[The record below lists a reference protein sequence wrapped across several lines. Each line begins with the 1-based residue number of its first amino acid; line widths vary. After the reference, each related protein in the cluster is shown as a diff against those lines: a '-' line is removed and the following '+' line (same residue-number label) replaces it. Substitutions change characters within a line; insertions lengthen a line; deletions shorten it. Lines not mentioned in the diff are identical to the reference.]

1 MQHHSKVKKTQP
13 RSFNSLDDSTLL
25 ATTSALRVS
34 LGNSD
39 QEITFSLK
47 SLKDLESHRLSGSSS
62 LQVNNNFG
70 VDDFSSVCSADE
82 NLV

>member
-1 MQHHSKVKKTQP
+1 MQHHSKGKKIQP

-25 ATTSALRVS
+25 ATTSALGVS

-39 QEITFSLK
+39 QEIAFSLK
-47 SLKDLESHRLSGSSS
+47 SLKDLESHRLSESSS

-70 VDDFSSVCSADE
+70 VDDFFLC
-82 NLV
+82 LFCG

>member
-25 ATTSALRVS
+25 ATTSALGVS

-39 QEITFSLK
+39 QEIAFSLK
-47 SLKDLESHRLSGSSS
+47 SLKDLESHRLSESSS

-70 VDDFSSVCSADE
+70 VDDFFLC
-82 NLV
+82 LFCG